1 MTLRLACEGYCRCR
15 RDPAGVEVGRLRYA
29 TVQRMGRRG
38 LLGTGGADAA
48 GQRATMRGVAALFAI
63 AIAPLA
69 MAAIADAETGV
80 ADCEATES
88 TLDADATLAGAAGAY
103 QLTLVGG
110 RSGGKL
116 PEARG
121 TLVLMPSTFG
131 PDAFSPSSSPLSGAT
146 DVDLRAVGAFP
157 PGDAGSQDPAAPGVL
172 VLESRDGDT
181 PRILLRL
188 GADANRPDSPL
199 FDGSYAVLEVRR
211 ITASGFA
218 GIWRSAV
225 DRLAASGHF
234 CAWRLGGEP

>member
-1 MTLRLACEGYCRCR
+1 MGVRLALTFWWCRKTANRVR
-15 RDPAGVEVGRLRYA
+15 RSSYGVRP
-29 TVQRMGRRG
+29 RRG
-38 LLGTGGADAA
+38 CSRPACRL
-48 GQRATMRGVAALFAI
+48 RGVAALLAV
-63 AIAPLA
+63 AIAPQA
-69 MAAIADAETGV
+69 ITAIADAEPDV
-80 ADCEATES
+80 ADCQAPES
-88 TLDADATLAGAAGAY
+88 ALAADATLAGAAGAY
-103 QLTLVGG
+103 RLTLVGG
-110 RSGGKL
+110 RSGGEL
-116 PEARG
+116 REAGG

-157 PGDAGSQDPAAPGVL
+157 PGDAGSKDPAAPGVL
-172 VLESRDGDT
+172 VLESHDGDT

-234 CAWRLGGEP
+234 CAWQLGGEP